1 MENQVIDNN
10 QKKVSAGRIARIV
23 FFILGFVVFVL
34 GIIFF
39 SLVASEL
46 KNSHD
51 AGAIGAGIFMMI
63 SVIIVLIGLVAMA
76 LAYFWHRA
84 GDKSHHWIRNL
95 ILIFVIIFMV
105 AFIFSLNPYSPVA
118 FLSSW
123 LR

>member
-51 AGAIGAGIFMMI
+51 AGAIGAGLFMMI
-63 SVIIVLIGLVAMA
+63 FAIIIIIGLIVMG
-76 LAYFWHRA
+76 LTYFWHKP
-84 GDKSHHWIRNL
+84 GEKSHHWIRNL
-95 ILIFVIIFMV
+95 ILIFVIILLV